1 MNLIVRLIRL
11 IFLPIKLV
19 CWVVYGDRSQKMVGY
34 AWYTEKEYKKIIEL
48 SKDELEN
55 LIANFEKWK
64 EKAHKNIEAM
74 ENKGWIVFKVNIESN
89 ELESW
94 LKKQGLINIS
104 ENREK
109 YVKQRLRSFLANPF
123 I

>member
-1 MNLIVRLIRL
+1 M
-11 IFLPIKLV
+11 
-19 CWVVYGDRSQKMVGY
+19 
-34 AWYTEKEYKKIIEL
+34 

-109 YVKQRLRSFLANPF
+109 FVKQRLRSFLANPF